1 MKEKD
6 HHSTAPNIYE
16 EARSLFHVSLVILKS
31 VHVNKICAN
40 YNFHLSAVFTHFF
53 HDEQHQVS

>member
-1 MKEKD
+1 M
-6 HHSTAPNIYE
+6 
-16 EARSLFHVSLVILKS
+16 FHVSLVILKS
-31 VHVNKICAN
+31 VDVNKIGAN